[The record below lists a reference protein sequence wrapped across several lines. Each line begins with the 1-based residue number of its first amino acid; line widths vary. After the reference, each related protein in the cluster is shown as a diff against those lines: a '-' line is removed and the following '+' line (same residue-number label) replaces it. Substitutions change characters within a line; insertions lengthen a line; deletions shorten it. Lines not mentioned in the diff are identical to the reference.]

1 MIMLEYLGKK
11 GPFVLSLPFLSKKY
25 EVPGPKAEV
34 VMTNEDATNMM
45 AVNPRMFRVIGIAQE
60 EVAKPYKPVNTGK
73 PVEERPTAAATPPA
87 DVPDGEGAPAVPPAK
102 ATEADEEEARK
113 MLDDDPPNL
122 SQGEP
127 EVPLTGD
134 GVEGVDEPAVPT
146 GQLMSYKTAE
156 LRAYA
161 LKRFNH
167 EFEPEVKRMGMVKK
181 IKELEQTKA
190 QAAT

>member
-25 EVPGPKAEV
+25 EVSGPKAQI
-34 VMTNEDATNMM
+34 VMTNEDATSMI
-45 AVNPRMFRVIGIAQE
+45 AVNPRMFRVIGIATE
-60 EVAKPYKPVNTGK
+60 ETASKPAV
-73 PVEERPTAAATPPA
+73 AATPPA
-87 DVPDGEGAPAVPPAK
+87 DVPAGVGAPVPHPVPPAK
-102 ATEADEEEARK
+102 ATAEDEEEARK
-113 MLDDDPPNL
+113 MLDDDPPNP

-134 GVEGVDEPAVPT
+134 GVEGVDEPAVPDPAVPT
-146 GQLMSYKTAE
+146 GQLMGYKEAE

-167 EFEPEVKRMGMVKK
+167 DFTPEVKRMGMIKK
-181 IKELEQTKA
+181 IKELEQAKA